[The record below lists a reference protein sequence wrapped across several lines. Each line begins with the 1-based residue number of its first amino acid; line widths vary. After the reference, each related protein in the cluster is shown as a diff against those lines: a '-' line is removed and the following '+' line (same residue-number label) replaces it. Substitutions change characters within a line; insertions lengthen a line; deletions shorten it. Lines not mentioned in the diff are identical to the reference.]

1 MTMCSP
7 EGAAT
12 VYYDPYDPVNIGT
25 TVADL
30 PEDSESK
37 PLGHHSRLAT
47 RKDDTQYWELASS
60 SASEVSFSDQ
70 QSKKRKQTYL

>member
-1 MTMCSP
+1 MTTCSP

-30 PEDSESK
+30 PGDPESN
-37 PLGHHSRLAT
+37 PLGHPSRFAT
-47 RKDDTQYWELASS
+47 HKDDTQYWELTSS
-60 SASEVSFSDQ
+60 SASEVSFGDQ
-70 QSKKRKQTYL
+70 QSKKRKQVYL